1 MTDKKNL
8 MVVVKRMA
16 FTLFIILIYVMG
28 TYIPLPFAEITSRY
42 EQILHSS
49 SLSIMGI
56 MSGASLTRLS
66 IFSLGINPFM
76 IVMLIMQLLMFTKI
90 LGVDALSVEQ
100 VEYLQQFLI
109 LTLTV
114 VQAVLFTYSMI
125 PERNLKRDIMIVL
138 ILTAGSLIVVW
149 FTFINTKYGI
159 GGGMPIILVN
169 ILASV
174 VPTIIKTIKDLRS
187 LDNFYWLLFLLFLLI
202 FGSLYFWVAFIHTY
216 YPLKVINTSLPSYD
230 PEVIFPIGLNMGA
243 MMTYMTGMALLM
255 IPTMLQP
262 YFPPDSFINQP
273 YFRAIFTA
281 VLTFLLFYFFTFM
294 QFPPK
299 DQARNFRDGHNYIPN
314 VHPGKPTQMYLR
326 KLLLII
332 AFPGAILTTIQLTL
346 GLFGT
351 NMLGK
356 YAGLAVIPMNAVMLA
371 MFISGMKDQ
380 VITLLYPYKYDRY
393 MKEI

>member
-125 PERNLKRDIMIVL
+125 PERNLKRDITIVL

-159 GGGMPIILVN
+159 GGGC
-169 ILASV
+169 
-174 VPTIIKTIKDLRS
+174 RS
-187 LDNFYWLLFLLFLLI
+187 FWL
-202 FGSLYFWVAFIHTY
+202 
-216 YPLKVINTSLPSYD
+216 
-230 PEVIFPIGLNMGA
+230 
-243 MMTYMTGMALLM
+243 
-255 IPTMLQP
+255 
-262 YFPPDSFINQP
+262 
-273 YFRAIFTA
+273 
-281 VLTFLLFYFFTFM
+281 
-294 QFPPK
+294 
-299 DQARNFRDGHNYIPN
+299 
-314 VHPGKPTQMYLR
+314 
-326 KLLLII
+326 
-332 AFPGAILTTIQLTL
+332 
-346 GLFGT
+346 
-351 NMLGK
+351 
-356 YAGLAVIPMNAVMLA
+356 
-371 MFISGMKDQ
+371 ISWHQ
-380 VITLLYPYKYDRY
+380 
-393 MKEI
+393 

>member
-1 MTDKKNL
+1 MTDKRNL
-8 MVVVKRMA
+8 MTVVKRIA
-16 FTLFIILIYVMG
+16 FTLLIILIYVMG
-28 TYIPLPFAEITSRY
+28 TYIPVPFADITARY
-42 EQILHSS
+42 EQILNSS

-90 LGVDALSVEQ
+90 FGVDALSVEQ
-100 VEYLQQFLI
+100 VQNLQQFLI
-109 LTLTV
+109 LILTV

-125 PERNLKRDIMIVL
+125 PERNLKRDLTVIL
-138 ILTAGSLIVVW
+138 ILTAESLIVVW

-169 ILASV
+169 IISSII
-174 VPTIIKTIKDLRS
+174 PTIFRTMHDLRT
-187 LDNFYWLLFLLFLLI
+187 LHNFYWLLLVLVLI
-202 FGSLYFWVAFIHTY
+202 ILVSIFFWVAFIHAY
-216 YPLKVINTSLPSYD
+216 YPLKVINTSLPSYE
-230 PEVIFPIGLNMGA
+230 PEVTFPIGLNMGA

-255 IPTMLQP
+255 IPTMLRP
-262 YFPPDSFINQP
+262 FFPPDSIINQTS
-273 YFRAIFTA
+273 FQAIFTA

-299 DQARNFRDGHNYIPN
+299 DQAKNFRNDHSYIPN
-314 VHPGKPTQMYLR
+314 VRPGRPTQVYLR
-326 KLLLII
+326 KLLVVI
-332 AFPGAILTTIQLTL
+332 AFPGAVLTAIQLTL
-346 GLFGT
+346 GLFGAS
-351 NMLGK
+351 LFGK
-356 YAGLAVIPMNAVMLA
+356 YAGLAIIPMNAVMLA

-380 VITLLYPYKYDRY
+380 IMTLLYPYEYDRY